1 MNQPQERAP
10 GTGGA
15 GLQPGPP
22 QLTIRRRAI
31 GAMARAAVER
41 QPGIV
46 RVGRG
51 GPALWAWLAGPAVT
65 ARLRDGRVHVRLFV
79 VARGGEPLAQL
90 VERARHTI
98 AGTIERQLGLELAEV
113 TILVDGIAG

>member
-1 MNQPQERAP
+1 M
-10 GTGGA
+10 TGSVPLA
-15 GLQPGPP
+15 HDSDDVDQVAMA

-31 GAMARAAVER
+31 GALARSAAER

-51 GPALWAWLAGPAVT
+51 GPQLWALLAGPAVT

-79 VARGGEPLAQL
+79 VVQAGEPLAQL
-90 VERARHTI
+90 VGRVRHAV

-113 TILVDGIAG
+113 TILVDGIAA